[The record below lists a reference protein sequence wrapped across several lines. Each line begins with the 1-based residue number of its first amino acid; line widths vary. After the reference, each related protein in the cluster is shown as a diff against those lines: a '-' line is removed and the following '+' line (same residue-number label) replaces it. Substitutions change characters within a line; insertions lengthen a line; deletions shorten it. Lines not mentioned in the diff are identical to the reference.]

1 MLRKA
6 LGTLAC
12 AAVGFV
18 STPVHAHPLPVEVPA
33 QLSISLAGLA
43 PVVVSSVPTV
53 YLGITSISRGHLGF
67 FTVPASP
74 FNVAGLV
81 VPVTDPA
88 AAPIKGM
95 EATVHNGTGA
105 FRGAPLGGVMPLSGL
120 AKVCLIKACSIAAA
134 NLSVPLSL
142 VGVGG
147 IAAYPPGSTSAAVNL
162 TVAGAPWTAGV
173 AAVGTVTQ
181 MGFAHGPASATSST
195 AQGSGALRLVSP
207 IFVSTNIA
215 SFAVVPA
222 FAVLDL
228 HFVPEPSTLL
238 LLGGGI
244 AGFVIYGRSK
254 RG

>member
-43 PVVVSSVPTV
+43 PVVVSLVPTV
-53 YLGITSISRGHLGF
+53 YPGITSSRGHLGF
-67 FTVPASP
+67 LIVPASP

-88 AAPIKGM
+88 AAPIKGIQ
-95 EATVHNGTGA
+95 ATVHNGTGV
-105 FRGAPLGGVMPLSGL
+105 FSGVPLGGVMPLSGL
-120 AKVCLIKACSIAAA
+120 AKVCLVKACSIAAA

-147 IAAYPPGSTSAAVNL
+147 SAAYPPGSTITAVNV
-162 TVAGAPWTAGV
+162 TVRGAPWTAGT

-195 AQGSGALRLVSP
+195 AQGSGAVRLVSP

-215 SFAVVPA
+215 TFAIVPA
-222 FAVLDL
+222 FGILDL
-228 HFVPEPSTLL
+228 HFVPEPSALL

-244 AGFVIYGRSK
+244 AGLVLYGRSK